1 MKTTLYP
8 EQELKR
14 RAMSWALKLRVNPKS
29 IRIQKMSNKWGTC
42 SSAGTITL
50 AEDLVDKD
58 VGFQDFVI
66 VHELLHLRYPTHGS
80 LFKAAMGAHIP
91 SWREYDLEQGSS
103 NGNYRVCEGRS
114 RYCAS
119 RVVAR

>member
-1 MKTTLYP
+1 MP
-8 EQELKR
+8 
-14 RAMSWALKLRVNPKS
+14 
-29 IRIQKMSNKWGTC
+29 NKWGSC
-42 SSAGTITL
+42 SAAGTITL

-58 VGFQDFVI
+58 VDFQDFVI

-91 SWREYDLEQGSS
+91 GWRDFDLEQGSS
-103 NGNYRVCEGRS
+103 DGSYRVCEGRR

-119 RVVAR
+119 RVVAPVK